1 MTWFTKLHKMLRDL
15 VVVTLWVVF
24 VIIGAVYV
32 KIENVAVAVVS
43 VIFFFAA
50 ITFTIFAVKAN
61 KAEKAESEKTTKTN
75 HPTQNSTSNVK
86 SNCNKIP
93 QTIPP
98 IPFPTATR
106 EFIEC
111 IKIPDTFSDSA
122 QELIKLKL
130 RVDNLQARKDIL
142 SAVVET
148 IPNTPKKAPLLQ
160 MAIDLQEEFLKVMK
174 PMRDLMLKMKNEG
187 NIKEGNA
194 AIEFVNTCEKNR
206 PTEEWI
212 DKVVGVTFENRQE
225 HLENSEDGDP
235 IYITHLPSVD
245 YPFAVG
251 VFNERTDE
259 MLGHLKSELARE
271 LIDDYGYGFKFQ
283 GEILE
288 ITGGGER
295 NYGCNIKF
303 YDTCDFET
311 ATTRSN
317 S

>member
-1 MTWFTKLHKMLRDL
+1 MTWFTKLHKILRDL

-61 KAEKAESEKTTKTN
+61 KAEKAESENTTKTN
-75 HPTQNSTSNVK
+75 HPTQNSTSKVK
-86 SNCNKIP
+86 SDCNTIP

-98 IPFPTATR
+98 IPFPTAMM
-106 EFIEC
+106 EFIES

-122 QELIKLKL
+122 QNLIKLKL
-130 RVDNLQARKDIL
+130 RVDNLQARNDNL
-142 SAVVET
+142 SAIVET
-148 IPNTPKKAPLLQ
+148 IPNTAKKSPILQ
-160 MAIDLQEEFLKVMK
+160 MAIDMQEEFLKVIN
-174 PMRDLMLKMKNEG
+174 PLRDIMLKMKNEG
-187 NIKEGNA
+187 NIKEGDA

-212 DKVVGVTFENRQE
+212 DKIVGVTFENRQE
-225 HLENSEDGDP
+225 YLENSKDGDP
-235 IYITHLPSVD
+235 IFVTHLPSVD
-245 YPFAVG
+245 YPFAAG
-251 VFNERTDE
+251 VFNERTRE
-259 MLGHLKSELARE
+259 MLGYLKSELARE

-288 ITGGGER
+288 ITGGEER

-303 YDTCDFET
+303 YDTYEYED
-311 ATTRSN
+311 AAADN
-317 S
+317 L